1 MKFGNF
7 ASKKIED
14 ILKKIVSEKL
24 NANVDILINNLQ
36 LDFSKEDQLVVSIKA
51 DITGAIDR
59 EDLKMLLNGGKNNEE
74 N

>member
-24 NANVDILINNLQ
+24 NANADILINNLQ

-59 EDLKMLLNGGKNNEE
+59 EDLKMLLNGGKKQ
-74 N
+74 